1 MAHKAYAQP
10 SVAESEPA
18 AAPAGH
24 AVRCAANGRTVNA
37 MSVDVE
43 DYFQVSA
50 FESATHDRDWDQFP
64 RRVENNVDVILDLFA
79 ERDVKATFFTLGW
92 IAERHPKMIDRIV
105 SSGHELASHGYR
117 HVRVTE
123 QTPEDFRADV
133 RRTKA
138 MLEDLGGHAVRGYRA
153 ASFSIDTRTP
163 WAFEI
168 LAEEGHAYSS
178 SVYPIR
184 HDLYGMPDAPRFA
197 YRPRGA
203 GNLLE
208 VPGTT
213 VQVFGQN
220 IPCGG
225 GGYFRI
231 LPYSL
236 FTWAMRRVNQKDGQ
250 ACIFYFHP
258 WEVDPRQPRIAGLPL
273 KSRLRHY
280 TNLSRMEDRLRRV
293 LRDFEWDRMDRIF
306 LGDAAGA

>member
-1 MAHKAYAQP
+1 MAQKAYAEP
-10 SVAESEPA
+10 SIVETKPVT
-18 AAPAGH
+18 APATPL
-24 AVRCAANGRTVNA
+24 ARRAANGRTVNA

-50 FESATHDRDWDQFP
+50 FERATHGQDWDQYP
-64 RRVENNVDVILDLFA
+64 RRVERNVDVILDLFA

-105 SSGHELASHGYR
+105 AAGHELASHGYR

-123 QTPEDFRADV
+123 QSPDDFRADV

-138 MLEDLGGHAVRGYRA
+138 LLEDLSGQAVRGYRA

-168 LAEEGHAYSS
+168 LAEEGHVYSS

-197 YRPRGA
+197 YRPHDA
-203 GNLLE
+203 KTLLE

-236 FTWAMRRVNQKDGQ
+236 FTWAMRRVNEQDGQ

-258 WEVDPRQPRIAGLPL
+258 WEVDPGQPRVEGLPL

-280 TNLSRMEDRLRRV
+280 TNLSRMEGRLRRV
-293 LRDFEWDRMDRIF
+293 LREFEWDRMDRVF